1 MGVLTKNE
9 RDGLEDVFLSIH
21 TSTNKYKKI
30 KDLSALIMTHETTL
44 NFKKLLKQAK
54 YGLKETKIS
63 HFLLKY
69 SKKKKN
75 LSK

>member
-1 MGVLTKNE
+1 MSALTKKE

-21 TSTNKYKKI
+21 SHTDKYQKI
-30 KDLSALIMTHETTL
+30 KEVSSLIMNDNHTI
-44 NFKKLLKQAK
+44 NFSNLLKQAK
-54 YGLKETKIS
+54 YGLKNTKIS
-63 HFLLKY
+63 HFLVYL

>member
-1 MGVLTKNE
+1 MGALTKNE

-21 TSTNKYKKI
+21 SSHEKYEKI
-30 KDLSALIMTHETTL
+30 KEISALIMSHSGAL
-44 NFKKLLKQAK
+44 SFKKLLKVVK

>member
-1 MGVLTKNE
+1 MSALTKNE

-21 TSTNKYKKI
+21 TRQDKYQKI
-30 KDLSALIMTHETTL
+30 KEISSLIMAHETSFNL
-44 NFKKLLKQAK
+44 VKLLKQAK
-54 YGLKETKIS
+54 HGLKEAKFS
-63 HFLLKY
+63 QYLLKF

>member
-1 MGVLTKNE
+1 MSALTKNE

-21 TSTNKYKKI
+21 TRQDKYQKI
-30 KDLSALIMTHETTL
+30 KEISSLIMAHETSYNL
-44 NFKKLLKQAK
+44 VKLLKQAK
-54 YGLKETKIS
+54 HGLKEVKLS
-63 HFLLKY
+63 QFLLKF

>member
-1 MGVLTKNE
+1 MGALSKNE

-21 TSTNKYKKI
+21 TQQNKYQKI
-30 KDLSALIMTHETTL
+30 KELSSLILTHETSL
-44 NFKKLLKQAK
+44 NLVELLKQAK
-54 YGLKETKIS
+54 HGLKETKLS
-63 HFLLKY
+63 QFLVKF

>member
-21 TSTNKYKKI
+21 TSTDKYKKI

-63 HFLLKY
+63 QFLLKY